1 MQLLKTF
8 LIQYVSPIGLSP
20 KKLLRKERNPDIEG
34 KMRPLVSDRLWLK
47 PCLLNLFG
55 LQFYYLEKTMIT
67 HGKGNGNPLQY
78 SFLENPLDREA
89 WWATV
94 HRVSKSWTWLKW
106 LSTHTSTCAVILS
119 IREDMGKHLSYWL
132 KHSKGSIKNYH
143 SPYINNNNNNNLRC
157 RDLFNYVENLKE
169 KHCGNKQQR
178 DIRLQR
184 KL

>member
-34 KMRPLVSDRLWLK
+34 KMRALESDRLWLK
-47 PCLLNLFG
+47 PCLLNLSG

-67 HGKGNGNPLQY
+67 HGKGNGNPLRY

-94 HRVSKSWTWLKW
+94 HRVTKS
-106 LSTHTSTCAVILS
+106 
-119 IREDMGKHLSYWL
+119 
-132 KHSKGSIKNYH
+132 
-143 SPYINNNNNNNLRC
+143 
-157 RDLFNYVENLKE
+157 
-169 KHCGNKQQR
+169 
-178 DIRLQR
+178 
-184 KL
+184 